1 MEAVSAETNRVRR
14 LKFATSNYLV
24 RDIRKN
30 RPDILVCTPGRLID
44 LLKNENLK
52 LDQVSYQILDE
63 GDKMLD
69 MGFE

>member
-1 MEAVSAETNRVRR
+1 MEVVLAGTSRVRR